1 MPLGMHISTCAVY
14 FLDHFLAILAVCF
27 LCYLACLLWLL
38 VFMSKYRCV
47 VVTNGI
53 PAYQANKLSCCSKDT
68 SKQSYQIYFPF
79 FVCVSVCGKMT
90 RLVIKVPKTAVV
102 VILESMQE
110 FSKQFFYLHTI
121 LCTDAGNTDKLM

>member
-1 MPLGMHISTCAVY
+1 MHISVCTVY
-14 FLDHFLAILAVCF
+14 FLDKFLALLAVWF

-47 VVTNGI
+47 VVTKGI
-53 PAYQANKLSCCSKDT
+53 PAYQAKLSCCLRTPANNLIK
-68 SKQSYQIYFPF
+68 YLLF
-79 FVCVSVCGKMT
+79 FCVCVSVCGKMT

-102 VILESMQE
+102 VILENMQE

-121 LCTDAGNTDKLM
+121 LCTDAGNTDT